1 MGTGNMNFIQQ
12 AVVAQLSNLPAIE
25 GLIMTIN
32 LDFWSLLSVIGGA
45 LGVFFGFQIW
55 CVRTVSQATSKW
67 SEVTGAIKEA
77 QGEVKKLGETIQ
89 KIEADRDY
97 HKAELQALRDDYNA
111 SIRAVKTEIEYIQS
125 QFMQRIE
132 ILETLKR
139 TEMFFSDMVA
149 ALRSVLGDK
158 FQVKVPDLQTPILIR
173 QQKIDDDH
181 LAMRAKK

>member
-1 MGTGNMNFIQQ
+1 MNFIQQ
-12 AVVAQLSNLPAIE
+12 TVVTQLSNLRAIE

-32 LDFWSLLSVIGGA
+32 LDFWSLMSVIGGA

-55 CVRTVSQATSKW
+55 CVKTVSNATSKW
-67 SEVTGAIKEA
+67 SEVTGAIKDA

-89 KIEADRDY
+89 KIEADRDS
-97 HKAELQALRDDYNA
+97 HKAELQSMRDDYN
-111 SIRAVKTEIEYIQS
+111 SGIRSMKTEIEYIQA

-139 TEMFFSDMVA
+139 TEMFFSDMVMS
-149 ALRSVLGDK
+149 LRTILGDK
-158 FQVKVPDLQTPILIR
+158 FQVKIPDLQTPVLVR

-181 LAMRAKK
+181 AAFRAKK